1 MKVKGLIIS
10 ITAGTALIVGTAY
23 GIGMGMKKKA
33 QPVEVVSVPSV
44 NEASM
49 GGMGATSTLYGT
61 IISKDTQ
68 SVELDTSHTIRKVYV
83 KQGDKVKKGD
93 KLMTYDMDLDKLKR
107 EAQDLTRQGLELT
120 LTSMQKDLATM
131 QSGRLPANYGSGNE
145 YQFFNGVDTS
155 NADSDDDS
163 ADVENEDSTLTQ
175 AADTAVSDQ
184 GQATDSAAD
193 SSQNGEAA
201 GSAQAQSPA
210 AENPEEASGDDGT
223 VVSGGS
229 EDTGNQVIID
239 PGNEGSDDLPG
250 DGQTVIQDDGDGT
263 QEADPDT
270 LTAVNTFLSDVN
282 RLTGL
287 ANEGFDNLSSDAAT
301 AVFQEA
307 FELFRSKLAD
317 SGETTVT
324 DFFGASRTV
333 TAYAVKSRVTAMTG
347 SATATVL
354 QQAYDRLCVYQ
365 FINAVRQIFPGQMN
379 PSGAYDSAAVS
390 AASEKIHAAADAYY
404 QLQSSA
410 CTVDES
416 GNIVFSTEFSALN
429 DPSFGDQSYG
439 AYFTGLIQTLNLNG
453 QTLFPENP
461 IQQTEMEMTEPGM
474 PGDDGGDGGDGG
486 TTAQELQQAIEQQ
499 KKDIV
504 ECQLQIR
511 EADLAIKEYDANL
524 QNETVTAT
532 MDGIVK
538 QAGTTTEQPSSGGFI
553 VITGKAGMYVQ
564 GTLSERSLD
573 SLKVG
578 DMISGT
584 SWDTGSTF
592 TAKITEISKYPSDSG
607 SNVYYYDST
616 NDQNSSQYPFLA
628 YIDEA
633 EGLTAGSTVELSVTS
648 QDTESGLML
657 PPYLIRTD
665 SAGKS
670 FCYVRG
676 EDGKL
681 ARKYVKTKDTG
692 YGITMIL
699 SGLSSDDYIAF
710 PYGDDVKDGAPTKE
724 VETLSAVSGSYYGVG

>member
-1 MKVKGLIIS
+1 MILKLEHINKAYHTGKLDVPVLHDVSLHVEKGEYVAIMGPSGSGKSTLMNIIGCLDRPDSGTYELNGEDVLGKDDNALAKIRLMNLGFVFQNFQLLARETALENVALPLVYAKVPKKERRERAREALEKVGLGDRVAFTPGQLSGGQKQRVAIARAMVNRPGILLADEPTGALDSHSSLQIMELFQQLNEEGVTVIMITHSPDIAAYARRVCDIFDGVISERCQNEAALCRTAQTRLFDKGGAIMKVKGLIIS
-10 ITAGTALIVGTAY
+10 ITVGTALIVGTAY

-145 YQFFNGVDTS
+145 YQFFNGADTS
-155 NADSDDDS
+155 DSDEDDDS

-184 GQATDSAAD
+184 GQAVDSSAD

-201 GSAQAQSPA
+201 GSAQAQNPA
-210 AENPEEASGDDGT
+210 AENPEEVSGDDGT

-333 TAYAVKSRVTAMTG
+333 TAYAVKSRVAAMTG
-347 SATATVL
+347 SASPA
-354 QQAYDRLCVYQ
+354 D
-365 FINAVRQIFPGQMN
+365 FPG
-379 PSGAYDSAAVS
+379 
-390 AASEKIHAAADAYY
+390 
-404 QLQSSA
+404 
-410 CTVDES
+410 TDEP
-416 GNIVFSTEFSALN
+416 V
-429 DPSFGDQSYG
+429 
-439 AYFTGLIQTLNLNG
+439 
-453 QTLFPENP
+453 
-461 IQQTEMEMTEPGM
+461 
-474 PGDDGGDGGDGG
+474 
-486 TTAQELQQAIEQQ
+486 
-499 KKDIV
+499 
-504 ECQLQIR
+504 
-511 EADLAIKEYDANL
+511 
-524 QNETVTAT
+524 
-532 MDGIVK
+532 
-538 QAGTTTEQPSSGGFI
+538 
-553 VITGKAGMYVQ
+553 
-564 GTLSERSLD
+564 RSLR
-573 SLKVG
+573 L
-578 DMISGT
+578 
-584 SWDTGSTF
+584 GSC
-592 TAKITEISKYPSDSG
+592 
-607 SNVYYYDST
+607 
-616 NDQNSSQYPFLA
+616 QR
-628 YIDEA
+628 
-633 EGLTAGSTVELSVTS
+633 GL
-648 QDTESGLML
+648 
-657 PPYLIRTD
+657 
-665 SAGKS
+665 
-670 FCYVRG
+670 
-676 EDGKL
+676 
-681 ARKYVKTKDTG
+681 
-692 YGITMIL
+692 
-699 SGLSSDDYIAF
+699 
-710 PYGDDVKDGAPTKE
+710 
-724 VETLSAVSGSYYGVG
+724 

>member
-10 ITAGTALIVGTAY
+10 ITVGTALIVGTAY

-49 GGMGATSTLYGT
+49 GGMGASSTLYGT

-145 YQFFNGVDTS
+145 YQFFNGADTS
-155 NADSDDDS
+155 DSDEDDDS

-175 AADTAVSDQ
+175 AADTAVSNQ
-184 GQATDSAAD
+184 GQAVDSSAD

-201 GSAQAQSPA
+201 GSAQAQNPA

-333 TAYAVKSRVTAMTG
+333 TAYAVKSRVAAMTG
-347 SATATVL
+347 SATATV
-354 QQAYDRLCVYQ
+354 R
-365 FINAVRQIFPGQMN
+365 RQRF
-379 PSGAYDSAAVS
+379 
-390 AASEKIHAAADAYY
+390 
-404 QLQSSA
+404 SSR
-410 CTVDES
+410 
-416 GNIVFSTEFSALN
+416 
-429 DPSFGDQSYG
+429 P
-439 AYFTGLIQTLNLNG
+439 
-453 QTLFPENP
+453 
-461 IQQTEMEMTEPGM
+461 M
-474 PGDDGGDGGDGG
+474 
-486 TTAQELQQAIEQQ
+486 
-499 KKDIV
+499 
-504 ECQLQIR
+504 
-511 EADLAIKEYDANL
+511 
-524 QNETVTAT
+524 
-532 MDGIVK
+532 
-538 QAGTTTEQPSSGGFI
+538 
-553 VITGKAGMYVQ
+553 
-564 GTLSERSLD
+564 
-573 SLKVG
+573 
-578 DMISGT
+578 
-584 SWDTGSTF
+584 TGS
-592 TAKITEISKYPSDSG
+592 ASISSSMRSG
-607 SNVYYYDST
+607 RFSRD
-616 NDQNSSQYPFLA
+616 
-628 YIDEA
+628 
-633 EGLTAGSTVELSVTS
+633 
-648 QDTESGLML
+648 
-657 PPYLIRTD
+657 R
-665 SAGKS
+665 
-670 FCYVRG
+670 
-676 EDGKL
+676 
-681 ARKYVKTKDTG
+681 
-692 YGITMIL
+692 
-699 SGLSSDDYIAF
+699 
-710 PYGDDVKDGAPTKE
+710 
-724 VETLSAVSGSYYGVG
+724 

>member
-10 ITAGTALIVGTAY
+10 IAAGTALIVGTAY

-49 GGMGATSTLYGT
+49 GGMGTASTLYGT

-68 SVELDTSHTIRKVYV
+68 SVELDTSHTVRKVYV

-145 YQFFNGVDTS
+145 YQFFNGADSS

-175 AADTAVSDQ
+175 AADTVVSGQ
-184 GQATDSAAD
+184 GQAAGD
-193 SSQNGEAA
+193 SSAEGSQNQDAA
-201 GSAQAQSPA
+201 GSAQTQNPA
-210 AENPEEASGDDGT
+210 AENPEEVSGDDGT
-223 VVSGGS
+223 VVSGNS
-229 EDTGNQVIID
+229 DDTGNQVIID

-250 DGQTVIQDDGDGT
+250 DGQTVIQDDSDGT

-287 ANEGFDNLSSDAAT
+287 ANEGFDNLSSDTAA

-333 TAYAVKSRVTAMTG
+333 TTYAVKSRVAAMTG
-347 SATATVL
+347 NATATVL

-390 AASEKIHAAADAYY
+390 AVSDKIHAAADAYY

-410 CTVDES
+410 CTVDEN

-429 DPSFGDQSYG
+429 DPSFDDQSYG

-461 IQQTEMEMTEPGM
+461 IPQTEMEMSEPGF
-474 PGDDGGDGGDGG
+474 PGDDGGDGGG

-511 EADLAIKEYDANL
+511 EANLAIKEYDANL

-592 TAKITEISKYPSDSG
+592 SAKITEISKYPSDSE
-607 SNVYYYDST
+607 SNMYYYDST

-628 YIDEA
+628 YIDDA

-676 EDGKL
+676 KDDRL

-692 YGITMIL
+692 YGLTMIL
-699 SGLSSDDYIAF
+699 SGLNSDDYIAF
-710 PYGDDVKDGAPTKE
+710 PYGDDVKDGAPTKK

>member
-10 ITAGTALIVGTAY
+10 IAAGTALIVGTAY

-49 GGMGATSTLYGT
+49 GGTGAASTLYGT

-68 SVELDTSHTIRKVYV
+68 SVELDTSHTVRKVYV

-145 YQFFNGVDTS
+145 YQFFNGADSS

-163 ADVENEDSTLTQ
+163 ADVEDEDSTLTQ
-175 AADTAVSDQ
+175 AADTVVSGQ
-184 GQATDSAAD
+184 GQAAGD
-193 SSQNGEAA
+193 SSAEGSQNQDAA
-201 GSAQAQSPA
+201 GSAQAQNPA
-210 AENPEEASGDDGT
+210 AENPEAVSGDDGT
-223 VVSGGS
+223 VVSGNS
-229 EDTGNQVIID
+229 DDTGNQVIID

-250 DGQTVIQDDGDGT
+250 DGQTVIQDDSDGT

-287 ANEGFDNLSSDAAT
+287 ANEGFDNLSSDTAA

-333 TAYAVKSRVTAMTG
+333 TTYAVKSRVAAMTG
-347 SATATVL
+347 NATATVL

-390 AASEKIHAAADAYY
+390 AVSDKIHAAADAYY

-410 CTVDES
+410 CTVDEN

-461 IQQTEMEMTEPGM
+461 IPQTEMEMSEPGF
-474 PGDDGGDGGDGG
+474 PGDDGGDGGG

-511 EADLAIKEYDANL
+511 EANLAIKEYDADL

-592 TAKITEISKYPSDSG
+592 SAKITEISKYPADSE
-607 SNVYYYDST
+607 SNMYYYDST

-628 YIDEA
+628 YIDDA

-676 EDGKL
+676 KDGRL

-692 YGITMIL
+692 YGLTMIL
-699 SGLSSDDYIAF
+699 SGLNSDDYIAF
-710 PYGDDVKDGAPTKE
+710 PYGDDVKDGVPTKK

>member
-1 MKVKGLIIS
+1 MSDEYLAHRKPLPQFINMNERIHVGACQCLRKAGQPVNVHVCQRQLPGIVTISGLDSSGILVHDLLHGLLYGKHIIRLRRGIGQPAFVVKKYLLCLGTNDRILRRMYVFHIIKDRLRCDS
-10 ITAGTALIVGTAY
+10 AFCQSSRNKFLRSTAGHIPRCIQIQECRAPPCVHPISTAC
-23 GIGMGMKKKA
+23 
-33 QPVEVVSVPSV
+33 VSAHNIRFRPLNLHVLLRGES
-44 NEASM
+44 
-49 GGMGATSTLYGT
+49 STLNPL
-61 IISKDTQ
+61 Q
-68 SVELDTSHTIRKVYV
+68 SLARRHVQIGLQELLILLRSDPLRGRH
-83 KQGDKVKKGD
+83 
-93 KLMTYDMDLDKLKR
+93 DLDQVL
-107 EAQDLTRQGLELT
+107 GL
-120 LTSMQKDLATM
+120 SK
-131 QSGRLPANYGSGNE
+131 GFRY
-145 YQFFNGVDTS
+145 VHI
-155 NADSDDDS
+155 
-163 ADVENEDSTLTQ
+163 
-175 AADTAVSDQ
+175 
-184 GQATDSAAD
+184 
-193 SSQNGEAA
+193 
-201 GSAQAQSPA
+201 
-210 AENPEEASGDDGT
+210 PEEKVSSSCKAYHLAHALSTDDHDLKNAVPCT
-223 VVSGGS
+223 VGKGINFRKCVQSLCPLIDQVSGG
-229 EDTGNQVIID
+229 I
-239 PGNEGSDDLPG
+239 
-250 DGQTVIQDDGDGT
+250 
-263 QEADPDT
+263 
-270 LTAVNTFLSDVN
+270 
-282 RLTGL
+282 
-287 ANEGFDNLSSDAAT
+287 
-301 AVFQEA
+301 
-307 FELFRSKLAD
+307 
-317 SGETTVT
+317 
-324 DFFGASRTV
+324 
-333 TAYAVKSRVTAMTG
+333 
-347 SATATVL
+347 

>member
-10 ITAGTALIVGTAY
+10 IAAGTALIVGTAY

-49 GGMGATSTLYGT
+49 GGMGTASTLYGT

-68 SVELDTSHTIRKVYV
+68 SVELDTSHTVRKVYV

-145 YQFFNGVDTS
+145 YQFFNGADSS

-175 AADTAVSDQ
+175 AADTVVSGQ
-184 GQATDSAAD
+184 GTSAGD
-193 SSQNGEAA
+193 SSAEGSQNQDAA
-201 GSAQAQSPA
+201 GSVQAQNPA
-210 AENPEEASGDDGT
+210 AEKPEAVSGDDGT
-223 VVSGGS
+223 VVSGNGD
-229 EDTGNQVIID
+229 DTGNQVIID

-250 DGQTVIQDDGDGT
+250 DGQTVIQDDSDGT

-287 ANEGFDNLSSDAAT
+287 ANEGFDNLSPDTAA

-333 TAYAVKSRVTAMTG
+333 TTYAVKSRVAAMTG
-347 SATATVL
+347 NATATVL

-390 AASEKIHAAADAYY
+390 AVSDKIHAAADAYY

-410 CTVDES
+410 CTVDEN

-461 IQQTEMEMTEPGM
+461 IPQTEMEMSEPGF
-474 PGDDGGDGGDGG
+474 PGDDGGDGGG

-511 EADLAIKEYDANL
+511 EANLAIKEYDADL

-592 TAKITEISKYPSDSG
+592 SAKITEISKYPSDSE
-607 SNVYYYDST
+607 SNMYYYDST

-628 YIDEA
+628 YIDDA

-676 EDGKL
+676 KDDRL

-692 YGITMIL
+692 YGLTMIL
-699 SGLSSDDYIAF
+699 SGLNSDDYIAF
-710 PYGDDVKDGAPTKE
+710 PYGDDVKDGAPTKK
-724 VETLSAVSGSYYGVG
+724 VETLSAVSGSYYGIG

>member
-10 ITAGTALIVGTAY
+10 IAAGTALIVGTAY

-49 GGMGATSTLYGT
+49 GGMGAASTLYGT

-68 SVELDTSHTIRKVYV
+68 SVELDTSHTVRKVYV

-131 QSGRLPANYGSGNE
+131 QSGRLPANYGSGDE
-145 YQFFNGVDTS
+145 YQFFNGADSS
-155 NADSDDDS
+155 NTDSDDDS
-163 ADVENEDSTLTQ
+163 ADVEDEDSTLTQ
-175 AADTAVSDQ
+175 AADTVVSGQ
-184 GQATDSAAD
+184 GPSAGD
-193 SSQNGEAA
+193 SSAEGSQNQDAA
-201 GSAQAQSPA
+201 GSAQAQNPA
-210 AENPEEASGDDGT
+210 AENPEEVSGDDGT
-223 VVSGGS
+223 VVSGNS
-229 EDTGNQVIID
+229 DDTGNQVIID

-250 DGQTVIQDDGDGT
+250 DGQTVIQDDSDGT

-287 ANEGFDNLSSDAAT
+287 ANEGFDNLSSDTAA

-333 TAYAVKSRVTAMTG
+333 TTYAVKSRVAAMTG
-347 SATATVL
+347 NATATVL

-390 AASEKIHAAADAYY
+390 AVSDKIHAAADAYY

-410 CTVDES
+410 CTVDEN
-416 GNIVFSTEFSALN
+416 GNIFFSTEFSALN

-461 IQQTEMEMTEPGM
+461 IPQTEMEMSEPGF
-474 PGDDGGDGGDGG
+474 PGDDGGDGGG

-511 EADLAIKEYDANL
+511 EANLAIKEYDADL

-592 TAKITEISKYPSDSG
+592 SAKITEISKYPSDSE
-607 SNVYYYDST
+607 SNMYYYDST

-628 YIDEA
+628 YIDDA

-676 EDGKL
+676 KDDRL

-692 YGITMIL
+692 YGLAMIL
-699 SGLSSDDYIAF
+699 SGLNSDDYIAF
-710 PYGDDVKDGAPTKE
+710 PYGDDVKDGAPTKK

>member
-10 ITAGTALIVGTAY
+10 ITVGTALIVGTAY

-145 YQFFNGVDTS
+145 YQFFNGADTS
-155 NADSDDDS
+155 DSDEDDDS

-184 GQATDSAAD
+184 GQAVDSSAD

-201 GSAQAQSPA
+201 GSAQAQNPA
-210 AENPEEASGDDGT
+210 AENPEEVSGDDGT

-250 DGQTVIQDDGDGT
+250 
-263 QEADPDT
+263 
-270 LTAVNTFLSDVN
+270 N

-333 TAYAVKSRVTAMTG
+333 TAYAVKSRVAAMTG

-390 AASEKIHAAADAYY
+390 AVSEKIHAAADAWY

-461 IQQTEMEMTEPGM
+461 IQQTEMEMTEPGF
-474 PGDDGGDGGDGG
+474 PGDDGAGASAGDR
-486 TTAQELQQAIEQQ
+486 TAEKGHCRVPA
-499 KKDIV
+499 
-504 ECQLQIR
+504 
-511 EADLAIKEYDANL
+511 
-524 QNETVTAT
+524 
-532 MDGIVK
+532 
-538 QAGTTTEQPSSGGFI
+538 
-553 VITGKAGMYVQ
+553 
-564 GTLSERSLD
+564 
-573 SLKVG
+573 
-578 DMISGT
+578 
-584 SWDTGSTF
+584 
-592 TAKITEISKYPSDSG
+592 SDSG
-607 SNVYYYDST
+607 GKPG
-616 NDQNSSQYPFLA
+616 DQ
-628 YIDEA
+628 
-633 EGLTAGSTVELSVTS
+633 
-648 QDTESGLML
+648 
-657 PPYLIRTD
+657 
-665 SAGKS
+665 
-670 FCYVRG
+670 
-676 EDGKL
+676 
-681 ARKYVKTKDTG
+681 
-692 YGITMIL
+692 GI
-699 SGLSSDDYIAF
+699 
-710 PYGDDVKDGAPTKE
+710 
-724 VETLSAVSGSYYGVG
+724 

>member
-145 YQFFNGVDTS
+145 YQFFNGADTS

-390 AASEKIHAAADAYY
+390 AVSEKIHAAADAYY

-429 DPSFGDQSYG
+429 DPSFGDQNYG

-461 IQQTEMEMTEPGM
+461 IQQTEMEMTEPGV
-474 PGDDGGDGGDGG
+474 PGDDGSDGGG

-511 EADLAIKEYDANL
+511 EANLAIKEYDANL

-578 DMISGT
+578 DTISGT

-592 TAKITEISKYPSDSG
+592 SAKITEISKYPSDSG
-607 SNVYYYDST
+607 SNMYYYDST

-628 YIDEA
+628 YIDDA

-676 EDGKL
+676 KDGKL
-681 ARKYVKTKDTG
+681 ARKYV
-692 YGITMIL
+692 
-699 SGLSSDDYIAF
+699 SSDDYIAF

>member
-10 ITAGTALIVGTAY
+10 IAAGTALIVGTAY

-49 GGMGATSTLYGT
+49 GGMGAASTLYGT

-68 SVELDTSHTIRKVYV
+68 SVELDTSHTVRKVYV

-131 QSGRLPANYGSGNE
+131 QSGRLPANYGSGDE
-145 YQFFNGVDTS
+145 YQFFNGADSS
-155 NADSDDDS
+155 NTDSDDDS
-163 ADVENEDSTLTQ
+163 ADVEDEDSTLTQ
-175 AADTAVSDQ
+175 AADTVVSGQ
-184 GQATDSAAD
+184 GPSAGD
-193 SSQNGEAA
+193 SSAEGSQNQDAA
-201 GSAQAQSPA
+201 GSAQAQNPA
-210 AENPEEASGDDGT
+210 AENPEEVSGDDGT
-223 VVSGGS
+223 VVSGNS
-229 EDTGNQVIID
+229 DDTGNQVIID

-250 DGQTVIQDDGDGT
+250 DGQTVIQDDSDGT

-287 ANEGFDNLSSDAAT
+287 ANEGFDNLSSDTAA

-333 TAYAVKSRVTAMTG
+333 TTYAVKSRVAAMTG
-347 SATATVL
+347 DATATVL

-390 AASEKIHAAADAYY
+390 AVSDKIHAAADAYY

-410 CTVDES
+410 CTVDEN

-461 IQQTEMEMTEPGM
+461 IPQTEMEMSEPGF
-474 PGDDGGDGGDGG
+474 PGDDGGDGGG

-511 EADLAIKEYDANL
+511 EANLAIKEYDADL

-592 TAKITEISKYPSDSG
+592 SAKITEISKYPSDSE
-607 SNVYYYDST
+607 SNMYYYDST

-628 YIDEA
+628 YIDDA

-676 EDGKL
+676 KDDRL

-692 YGITMIL
+692 YGLTMIL
-699 SGLSSDDYIAF
+699 SGLNSDDYIAF
-710 PYGDDVKDGAPTKE
+710 PYGDDVKDGAPTKK

>member
-10 ITAGTALIVGTAY
+10 IAAGTALIVGTAY

-49 GGMGATSTLYGT
+49 GGMGAASTLYGT

-68 SVELDTSHTIRKVYV
+68 SVELDTSHTVRKVYV

-131 QSGRLPANYGSGNE
+131 QSGRLPANYGSGDE
-145 YQFFNGVDTS
+145 YQFFNGADSS
-155 NADSDDDS
+155 NTDSDDDS
-163 ADVENEDSTLTQ
+163 ADVEDEDSTLTQ
-175 AADTAVSDQ
+175 AADTVVSGQ
-184 GQATDSAAD
+184 GPSAGD
-193 SSQNGEAA
+193 SSAEGSQNQDAA
-201 GSAQAQSPA
+201 GSAQAQNPA
-210 AENPEEASGDDGT
+210 AENPEEVSGDDGT
-223 VVSGGS
+223 VVSGNS
-229 EDTGNQVIID
+229 DDTGNQVIID

-250 DGQTVIQDDGDGT
+250 DGQTVIQDDSDGT

-287 ANEGFDNLSSDAAT
+287 ANEGFDNLSSDTAA

-333 TAYAVKSRVTAMTG
+333 TTYAVKSRVAAMTG
-347 SATATVL
+347 NATATVL

-390 AASEKIHAAADAYY
+390 AVSDKIHAAADAYY

-410 CTVDES
+410 CTVDEN

-461 IQQTEMEMTEPGM
+461 IPQTEMEMSEPGF
-474 PGDDGGDGGDGG
+474 PGDDGGDGGG

-511 EADLAIKEYDANL
+511 EANLAIKEYDADL

-592 TAKITEISKYPSDSG
+592 SAKITEISKYPADSE
-607 SNVYYYDST
+607 SNMYYYDST

-628 YIDEA
+628 YIDDA

-648 QDTESGLML
+648 QNTESGLML

-676 EDGKL
+676 KDDRL

-692 YGITMIL
+692 YGLTMIL
-699 SGLSSDDYIAF
+699 SGLNSDDYIAF
-710 PYGDDVKDGAPTKE
+710 PYGDDVKDGAPTKK